1 MTYPYLS
8 VRNQMS
14 EVSSQKDLMTHVRR
28 IVGVD
33 NRKVIVVDD
42 VLNTGATLKAFVKEM
57 AKYNTKIVGAV
68 FVSKVFNPPKPGLW
82 TWLRIALHK
91 ENGANKLKRP

>member
-1 MTYPYLS
+1 MGGL
-8 VRNQMS
+8 VRPPTLIILILWFQFKIAFPIARN
-14 EVSSQKDLMTHVRR
+14 
-28 IVGVD
+28 
-33 NRKVIVVDD
+33 
-42 VLNTGATLKAFVKEM
+42 GATLKAFVKEM